1 MRVAFTFTIKIKI
14 LKNFSQY
21 QIYMFWGDEFK
32 IVNET
37 YSSFFKFYDLVFTSN
52 SAYTQNFQNSGS
64 QMLILWEIALSR
76 I

>member
-1 MRVAFTFTIKIKI
+1 
-14 LKNFSQY
+14 
-21 QIYMFWGDEFK
+21 MFLGDEFK

-37 YSSFFKFYDLVFTSN
+37 YSSFFKFYDLYSQ
-52 SAYTQNFQNSGS
+52 ATQPILKIFKIVVS